1 MSLLCVVAVLWIAVI
16 LGKGFQKN
24 NNLPDEPEQK
34 CSGSYREI
42 TEKIDELNRCR
53 NGIDELSEIIADIMS
68 CEPGKVSKTI
78 RISVLE
84 NGNQYDF
91 LLNGEDEQSETF
103 LDLLESERE
112 LLNASLR
119 SKIKRIS

>member
-24 NNLPDEPEQK
+24 NNLSDEPEQK

-42 TEKIDELNRCR
+42 TAKIDELNRCR
-53 NGIDELSEIIADIMS
+53 HGIDELSEIIADIMS

-91 LLNGEDEQSETF
+91 LLNGEDEQSEML

-119 SKIKRIS
+119 SKFKRIS